1 MTTFGLK
8 AECGRFI
15 QYDDAHCDLPALLRK
30 GVFDGKFMHL
40 GGGSNLLFTTGHYDG
55 TVLHNAS
62 AEYSFSEDRATGD
75 VLLKADAG
83 CVLDELCRISCE
95 HSLWGLENLSGIPGQ
110 LGGAAVQNVGA
121 YGMELKDVAVSVEI
135 FDILSGEFRT
145 IPGEECDY
153 GYRNS
158 MFKHLDIPGS
168 MIVTGMEIRF
178 TKVTSARLG
187 YAALKQQFSDTPAEN
202 LTPLILR
209 EAVIKLRDEKLPAPS
224 VTGSA
229 GSFFMNPI
237 VSREQHAAMQR
248 KHGMEIP
255 GHATAS
261 DSIKLS
267 AAWLIDHSGC
277 KPLTSGGAA
286 LWQKQPLVLVNA
298 TGYATGMDVVNL
310 ERAIQHRVH
319 EQFGVWLTPET
330 VHID

>member
-62 AEYSFSEDRATGD
+62 AEYSFSEDLATGD
-75 VLLKADAG
+75 ILLKADAG
-83 CVLDELCRISCE
+83 CVLDDLCRISCK

-121 YGMELKDVAVSVEI
+121 YGVELKDVALSVEI
-135 FDILSGEFRT
+135 FDILSGQFRY
-145 IPGEECDY
+145 IPTEKCGY
-153 GYRNS
+153 GYRDS
-158 MFKHLDIPGS
+158 LFKHLHTPGS
-168 MIVTGMEIRF
+168 MIVTGVELRL
-178 TKVTSARLG
+178 TTTPSPRLG
-187 YAALKQQFSDTPAEN
+187 YVALKQKFGETPTEN
-202 LTPLILR
+202 LTPMMLR
-209 EAVIKLRDEKLPAPS
+209 EAVMKLRDEKLPDPS

-229 GSFFMNPI
+229 GSFFMNPV
-237 VSREQHAAMQR
+237 VSSKQHEFMQQ
-248 KHGMEIP
+248 KQGMEIP

-261 DSIKLS
+261 GDIKLS
-267 AAWLIDHSGC
+267 AAWLIDHSDC
-277 KPLTSGGAA
+277 KPLTFGGAA

-298 TGYATGMDVVNL
+298 TGQATGEDVVNL